1 LLQLYVIRTLRVR
14 INKNLFFV
22 LLCVFLVLGIAFAGG
37 TKEKAAPEKK
47 AEEKPAVQ
55 IEKPSPGYH
64 SAEISTRMVDT
75 SQFKKSAPWTI
86 GFSNAS
92 LSNSWRVSFVAHLRY
107 GIDELKKQGL
117 IENYFETNANDDP
130 VKQIADIEDLVTKGV
145 DLLIVSPA
153 TAEALTPVVEK
164 VMDKGIPVITVD
176 RNISSDKY
184 ITFVEASS
192 IEMGKLQAQW
202 LASELQGRGN
212 VVMLPGLAG
221 ATPAEDRLSA
231 AKEFFSQFPDIKILD
246 VQYTSWSPVEG
257 KRIMQTLI
265 QKYPQIDGVW
275 ADSGLQGS
283 GAAEAFMDA
292 GMTVPPV
299 TGEDF
304 NRFLKMWKENNL
316 TAVGVTFSVRMGY
329 ESVQIAKKVLQG
341 EQVTH
346 HDVVPNLVI
355 TDANIDKY
363 VRMDLPDDYWAE
375 SMPEVADML
384 FK

>member
-1 LLQLYVIRTLRVR
+1 MKRVFQ
-14 INKNLFFV
+14 IVTVFA
-22 LLCVFLVLGIAFAGG
+22 CVFLVLSIAFAG
-37 TKEKAAPEKK
+37 TKEKAEPEKK

-55 IEKPSPGYH
+55 IAKPSPGYH
-64 SAEISTRMVDT
+64 TPDISTRMINT
-75 SQFKKSAPWTI
+75 SKYKKSAPWNI

-107 GIDELKKQGL
+107 GIEELKKQGL
-117 IENYFETNANDDP
+117 IKNFYETNANDDP

-145 DLLIVSPA
+145 DLLIVSAA

-192 IEMGKLQAQW
+192 TEMGKLQAQW

-221 ATPAEDRLSA
+221 ATPAEDRLAA
-231 AKEFFSQFPDIKILD
+231 AKEVFAQFPNIKILD

-292 GMTVPPV
+292 GMSVPPI

-304 NRFLKMWKENNL
+304 NRFLKMWKENDL

-329 ESVQIAKKVLQG
+329 ESVEITKKILQG
-341 EQVTH
+341 EQVPH

-355 TDANIDKY
+355 TDTNLDTY

-375 SMPEVADML
+375 SMPEVAAML

>member
-1 LLQLYVIRTLRVR
+1 MKKFIKLTTV
-14 INKNLFFV
+14 LFLALFV
-22 LLCVFLVLGIAFAGG
+22 SVVFLAAGS
-37 TKEKAAPEKK
+37 KEKAAPEKE
-47 AEEKPAVQ
+47 AEEVQAVKIEKPA
-55 IEKPSPGYH
+55 PGYH
-64 SAEISTRMVDT
+64 KPEVSTRMIDT
-75 SQFKKSAPWTI
+75 SKYKKPAPWTI

-107 GIDELKKQGL
+107 GIEELKKQGL
-117 IENYFETNANDDP
+117 VKNYYETNANDDP
-130 VKQIADIEDLVTKGV
+130 VKQIADIEDLVTKDV
-145 DLLIVSPA
+145 DLLIVSAA
-153 TAEALTPVVEK
+153 TAEALTPAVEK
-164 VMDKGIPVITVD
+164 VMDQGIPVITVD

-184 ITFVEASS
+184 VTFVEASS
-192 IEMGKLQAQW
+192 TEMGKLQAQW
-202 LASELQGRGN
+202 LAAELQRKGN
-212 VVMLPGLAG
+212 VVCLPGLAG
-221 ATPAEDRLSA
+221 ATPAEDRLAA
-231 AKEFFSQFPDIKILD
+231 AKKVFSQFPGIKILD

-292 GMTVPPV
+292 GMEVPPI

-304 NRFLKMWKENNL
+304 NRFLKMWKKNNL

-329 ESVQIAKKVLQG
+329 EAVQIAKKVLQG
-341 EQVTH
+341 EEVPH

-355 TDANIDKY
+355 TEENLDQY

-375 SMPEVADML
+375 SMPEVAEML
-384 FK
+384 FGK